1 MNMNTGTYE
10 AGLPARMH
18 HDMHKNPHSRGFAS
32 TVSIIPKVRGTS
44 PGPQVFVVEQSP
56 NSIACAHF
64 HPVDQFQVVVAGGG
78 QLGRHDIAPYTVHY
92 SNPYTGYGPI
102 AAGSEGLSYVTLRRV
117 ADVHPPFYLPD
128 AKVHL
133 QPGERLNLT
142 GEQIIPGEPAKLDHV
157 ACEPVIAPR
166 PDGVGAWLL
175 RIPPNTAAAAP
186 GEGNG
191 GGQFRLVIAGGM
203 KTEAGVL
210 PRLGCAFTEPAE
222 SGREITAGPDGLEV
236 LVMQFSGTLALGPA
250 PDLGEQARL
259 QS

>member
-1 MNMNTGTYE
+1 MNIGTYE
-10 AGLPARMH
+10 AGIPWRMH
-18 HDMHKNPHSRGFAS
+18 HDMNKYPRSRGLAS

-44 PGPQVFVVEQSP
+44 PGAQVFVVEQSP
-56 NSIACAHF
+56 NSISCAHF

-102 AAGSEGLSYVTLRRV
+102 VAGSEGISYVTLRRV
-117 ADVHPPFYLPD
+117 ADMHPPFYLPD

-133 QPGERLNLT
+133 KPGERLNLSS
-142 GEQIIPGEPAKLDHV
+142 ERFVPGEPGKLELA
-157 ACEPVIAPR
+157 ACEPVITPR

-175 RIPPNTAAAAP
+175 RVPAHSVAAAP

-191 GGQFRLVIAGGM
+191 GGQFRLVIAGAM
-203 KTEAGVL
+203 KTEGELL
-210 PRLGCAFTEPAE
+210 PRLGCAFTGPDE
-222 SGREITAGPDGLEV
+222 SGREIAAGPEGVEV
-236 LVMQFSGTLALGPA
+236 LVMQFSGTLVIGPA
-250 PDLGEQARL
+250 PDLGDQARL